1 MSSQDHPQGR
11 SQGRPQSRPLSP
23 HLQVYRPQYTSVI
36 SIFHRITG
44 VGLAFG
50 SLLLVYWLVATATGA
65 EAYETARD
73 LIGSFFGRLFLF
85 GWTLALF
92 YHLCNGIRHLF
103 WDIGV
108 GLELRDAFRSGM
120 AVLAATV
127 ILTMATWIAGYN
139 VMGGG

>member
-1 MSSQDHPQGR
+1 MSSQDR
-11 SQGRPQSRPLSP
+11 SQGRPQGRPLSP
-23 HLQVYRPQYTSVI
+23 HLQVYRPQFTSMI

-44 VGLAFG
+44 VGLAAG
-50 SLLLVYWLVATATGA
+50 SLLLVYWLVAAATGA

-73 LIGSFFGRLFLF
+73 LIGSFIGRLFLF

-103 WDIGV
+103 WDIGI

-120 AVLAATV
+120 AVLAATI
-127 ILTMATWIAGYN
+127 ILSLATWFAGYS

>member
-1 MSSQDHPQGR
+1 M
-11 SQGRPQSRPLSP
+11 
-23 HLQVYRPQYTSVI
+23 I

-44 VGLAFG
+44 VGLWAG
-50 SLLLVYWLVATATGA
+50 TLLLVYWLVATATGA

-108 GLELRDAFRSGM
+108 GLELREAFRSGM

-127 ILTMATWIAGYN
+127 ILTMVTWIAGYS